1 MGGAG
6 GRMRAPLPP
15 ELTLRVLP
23 LRADADAWVAL
34 DAWPDADFG
43 SGPGGSALV
52 LRSVTLETTV
62 TVAFLVA

>member
-1 MGGAG
+1 
-6 GRMRAPLPP
+6 MRAPLPP

-62 TVAFLVA
+62 TVAFIVA